1 MSGELPLPNQL
12 DLNKVPA
19 GGTGSCYYNNTPIN
33 TTVFKGGKKNNSSNN
48 RTNKSMVNDNKKND
62 NKKNDNNEPMMGG
75 NHKNHM
81 GGKKNDKNAPDMI
94 EMGGGKH
101 KVHTGP
107 RGGKYIVRGG
117 VKVYI

>member
-1 MSGELPLPNQL
+1 MFIHREA
-12 DLNKVPA
+12 DA
-19 GGTGSCYYNNTPIN
+19 
-33 TTVFKGGKKNNSSNN
+33 
-48 RTNKSMVNDNKKND
+48 D
-62 NKKNDNNEPMMGG
+62 
-75 NHKNHM
+75 M
-81 GGKKNDKNAPDMI
+81 GGKKEEI